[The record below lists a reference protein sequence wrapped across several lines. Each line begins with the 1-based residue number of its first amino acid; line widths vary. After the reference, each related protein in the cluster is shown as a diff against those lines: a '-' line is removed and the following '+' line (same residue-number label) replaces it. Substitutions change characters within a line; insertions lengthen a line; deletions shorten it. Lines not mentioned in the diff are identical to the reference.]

1 MRSLRFIIWLR
12 VGARIF
18 AEKRAK
24 MRVFYKK
31 KKNKNFFK
39 KIQKTC

>member
-1 MRSLRFIIWLR
+1 
-12 VGARIF
+12 VARIS

-39 KIQKTC
+39 KI